1 MRIFWYRIAM
11 LMKNAEAQ
19 KNRDARPT
27 VVSINK
33 AHANS
38 REDSLGAT
46 VEELLTAG
54 RALRERL
61 PRNSHAKWTPSPDR
75 PEPVT
80 LLKDSDRGRL
90 PELLPIRYGRMRQ
103 SPFAFF
109 RGAAAVMAW
118 DLAATPVTKIRVQAC
133 GDCHLMNFGGYGS
146 PERRLVFDINDFDE
160 TLPAPWEWDVKRL
173 AASVVLAGRQ
183 KGIKERR
190 CGDAARAVVASYRTH
205 MREYARMPYLEA
217 WYSHIDVDIF
227 IEKAKTARD
236 KKYWKR
242 VELSALMQTA
252 EYILPKITEV
262 SKGKRRIIDHPP
274 LVYHPR
280 DIARIDEHVRALFHR
295 YRLTLPEERRVILDR
310 YRIVDIARKV
320 VGVGS
325 VGTRCDVALL
335 MAGKDDAMVL
345 QLKEALPSVLEA
357 HAGKSRYPNHG
368 ERVVTG
374 QRMLQAASDV
384 FLGWTRADDGRD
396 YYFRQLRDMK
406 MKFDLES
413 MTKSEWLEYVQI
425 CGWTLARAHARTGDA
440 ARIGGYMGKNASF
453 DNAIGEFAVTYADQT
468 ERDHGAL
475 LKAIRAGQVRA
486 AETSAA

>member
-1 MRIFWYRIAM
+1 
-11 LMKNAEAQ
+11 MKNTPAA
-19 KNRDARPT
+19 KIGSGADT
-27 VVSINK
+27 VVSISK
-33 AHANS
+33 ARADS
-38 REDSLGAT
+38 REDSLGPTA
-46 VEELLTAG
+46 EERMTAG
-54 RALRERL
+54 RALRERV
-61 PRNSHAKWTPSPDR
+61 PRTSHAKWAPAPDR
-75 PEPVT
+75 PDPVT
-80 LLKDSDRGRL
+80 LLKESDRGRL
-90 PELLPIRYGRMRQ
+90 AELLPLRYGRMRQ
-103 SPFAFF
+103 SPFAFY
-109 RGAAAVMAW
+109 RGAAALMAG

-183 KGIKERR
+183 KGVKERR

-205 MREYARMPYLEA
+205 MREYARMPYLQA

-227 IEKAKTARD
+227 IERARTARD
-236 KKYWKR
+236 KKYWKK
-242 VELSALMQTA
+242 VERAAKMQTA
-252 EYILPKITEV
+252 EYILPKITEI

-280 DIARIDEHVRALFHR
+280 DIAIIDEHVRALFHR

-310 YRIVDIARKV
+310 YHIVDIARKV

-335 MAGKDDAMVL
+335 MAGKDDALVL
-345 QLKEALPSVLEA
+345 QLKEAQTSVLET

-440 ARIGGYMGKNASF
+440 ARIGGYVGKNATF
-453 DNAIGEFAVTYADQT
+453 DDAIGEFAVTYANQT
-468 ERDHGAL
+468 ERDHAEL

-486 AETSAA
+486 AETSAS